1 MPFHIEATLS
11 SSAALHVSKTESG
24 VVAVLL
30 PDVRTSLS
38 RVLSSAHG
46 PLILW
51 KIWPDISSPICATS
65 MSGIE
70 VAGLVLG
77 AIPLVVKSVD
87 AYRDGFRRFGTT
99 FNKRKHVEKLA
110 RALLLQQRIL
120 EEVIKSIVLASGCED
135 VLALYDDP
143 VGYLKNL
150 DVQEQM
156 VEYLGPNST
165 SFLVDELMVNIE
177 AVGKVVRCISG
188 LVPGGQVNTTTN
200 FTRSIVLT
208 APQGPKDDLIAIIE
222 ANHAKPSFKADL
234 TPRIKLVLGITD
246 MKDMIQEIDKVSDAL
261 DRFSRLTLSN
271 RQSMNSNSSGNS
283 PKLAKAFRKIRR
295 VSEGLYSAVLHG
307 FRDKCHESHEARLYL
322 DDHIDTAQRLLH
334 RRGAVDP
341 AAPQIMFD
349 LGFHAEGQKGDT
361 LYYETFVQVF
371 DDYDTD
377 NTYPETTP
385 DDLVK
390 AVVTISVTDA
400 PSPSAPEVAT
410 ISSICETIKEARGK
424 KSSLSFA
431 LLGNRQMGTF
441 PDQRGMPGTRKLCQG
456 DHGDCVSLSQTLKTS
471 STLPLKP
478 RMQLSLRLASSLLQL
493 LNTPWLTQAWCKDT
507 IFFLLSDT
515 PSDPTSHAKKTAQVD
530 LNRPLLVCGF
540 SGECPV
546 VPPTEPKAALLE
558 LGILLLEIWH
568 GMTLESRFELDE
580 TGSQSRSMTYY
591 ERLVK
596 ALEWQDDG
604 TNPMLGL
611 YGQAVSHCLTG
622 NNVSAGKVVNWEDTK
637 LWSSICSD
645 IIEPLAKLCKNF

>member
-1 MPFHIEATLS
+1 
-11 SSAALHVSKTESG
+11 
-24 VVAVLL
+24 
-30 PDVRTSLS
+30 
-38 RVLSSAHG
+38 
-46 PLILW
+46 
-51 KIWPDISSPICATS
+51 

-77 AIPLVVKSVD
+77 ALPLVLKSVD

-110 RALLLQQRIL
+110 RALLLQQRTL
-120 EEVIKSIVLASGCED
+120 EEVIKSVVLASGCED
-135 VLALYDDP
+135 VLALDDDP
-143 VGYLKNL
+143 LGYLKKP

-156 VEYLGPNST
+156 EEYLGPKST

-177 AVGKVVRCISG
+177 AVGKVVRRISG
-188 LVPGGQVNTTTN
+188 LVPGGQVNTTAN
-200 FTRSIVLT
+200 FTTSIVLT
-208 APQGPKDDLIAIIE
+208 LPQGPKDDLIAIIE
-222 ANHAKPSFKADL
+222 ANHAKPSLKADL

-246 MKDMIQEIDKVSDAL
+246 MKDMIQEIDKGSDAL

-271 RQSMNSNSSGNS
+271 RQSMNSNSSRNS
-283 PKLAKAFRKIRR
+283 PKLAKAFRQIRR
-295 VSEGLYSAVLHG
+295 VSEGLYSAVLDG

-334 RRGAVDP
+334 RRGAEDP
-341 AAPQIMFD
+341 AAPQMIFD

-371 DDYDTD
+371 DDYNTD

-385 DDLVK
+385 EDLVK
-390 AVVTISVTDA
+390 AVVTFSVTDA
-400 PSPSAPEVAT
+400 PSPSTPEVAT
-410 ISSICETIKEARGK
+410 ISSICETIKEARGM

-431 LLGNRQMGTF
+431 LLRNRQMGTL
-441 PDQRGMPGTRKLCQG
+441 PDQKAKPENQTLREG
-456 DHGDCVSLSQTLKTS
+456 DHKNCVSLSQTLKTS

-493 LNTPWLTQAWCKDT
+493 LSTPWLTQAWCKDT
-507 IFFLLSDT
+507 VFFLLPDT
-515 PSDPTSHAKKTAQVD
+515 PSIPTSHARQAAHVD
-530 LNRPLLVCGF
+530 LKRPLVVCSF
-540 SGECPV
+540 SGGECPV
-546 VPPTEPKAALLE
+546 VPPTEPKVALLE

-568 GMTLESRFELDE
+568 GTTLESRFGMDE
-580 TGSQSRSMTYY
+580 SGSQSQSMTYY

-604 TNPMLGL
+604 TDPMLGL

-622 NNVSAGKVVNWEDTK
+622 NNLSGGKLVDWEDSK

-645 IIEPLAKLCKNF
+645 IIEPLAKLCKTF